1 MNSRFVGLVK
11 TLDHK
16 GSFSDNSAR
25 RSSLLPDSSAAGV
38 NDTRLGNIFCHFEA
52 NLDKAMQIN
61 ADALIPSTKLLN
73 NSRGFACFPTL
84 YARYLVPKEPTQRHR
99 RGREVDGPK
108 SIHMRDGSL
117 RFPVDLLSQLGHQ
130 SDKTRAG
137 WCDGGQGVQVIDC
150 IVIFGRPMR
159 WCYKPSG
166 ATCWIDHASI
176 TAAAVTTRLATH
188 NTNRFTVLRER
199 SFRAWVA
206 GDCGGFEA
214 GAILQSA
221 HTTWAPVTQGS
232 CVRYSKVSVAMP
244 SSQLSRQP
252 PGTDVFSG

>member
-1 MNSRFVGLVK
+1 MVFFLVFF
-11 TLDHK
+11 LHK
-16 GSFSDNSAR
+16 NKNKNKISCEG
-25 RSSLLPDSSAAGV
+25 
-38 NDTRLGNIFCHFEA
+38 
-52 NLDKAMQIN
+52 
-61 ADALIPSTKLLN
+61 
-73 NSRGFACFPTL
+73 
-84 YARYLVPKEPTQRHR
+84 HR

-206 GDCGGFEA
+206 GYVL
-214 GAILQSA
+214 GAQVC
-221 HTTWAPVTQGS
+221 T
-232 CVRYSKVSVAMP
+232 YP
-244 SSQLSRQP
+244 SRCCIYLSTYGVQ
-252 PGTDVFSG
+252 

>member
-1 MNSRFVGLVK
+1 
-11 TLDHK
+11 
-16 GSFSDNSAR
+16 
-25 RSSLLPDSSAAGV
+25 
-38 NDTRLGNIFCHFEA
+38 
-52 NLDKAMQIN
+52 
-61 ADALIPSTKLLN
+61 
-73 NSRGFACFPTL
+73 
-84 YARYLVPKEPTQRHR
+84 
-99 RGREVDGPK
+99 
-108 SIHMRDGSL
+108 MRDGSL

-206 GDCGGFEA
+206 GTVIAAVSKLAPSCSQPTRHGPLSLKALVYGTPKYR
-214 GAILQSA
+214 LPCKSL
-221 HTTWAPVTQGS
+221 HTSYEVHTLPYLAQ
-232 CVRYSKVSVAMP
+232 
-244 SSQLSRQP
+244 QP
-252 PGTDVFSG
+252 AEQTAARNGRVFRMIA